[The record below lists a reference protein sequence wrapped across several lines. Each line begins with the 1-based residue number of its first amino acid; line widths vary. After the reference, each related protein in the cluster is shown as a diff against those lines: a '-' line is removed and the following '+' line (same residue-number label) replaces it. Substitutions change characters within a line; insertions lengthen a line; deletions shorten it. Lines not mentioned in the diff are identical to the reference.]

1 MKQKWIILLTFAFHA
16 VIFSTALDQTNIGIR
31 GTGLGGAFTAVADD
45 SSAVFWNAAGL
56 AFYQGAGEVNL
67 GLYAANV
74 DTKNKALEGSFKDK
88 TFGKSVLNLIPSF
101 FAVFKPTPKLGL
113 GVGFY
118 FPYGGG
124 KVEFDKAYDYDSLP
138 LNVLGEDKTYYL
150 KKDLRAYTF
159 TFSAA
164 YQILDNL
171 SIGAGLSLYYI
182 TLSIETEDKLLKF
195 IPPTTIIRGDTSQ
208 FISGLGVSGNIGI
221 LFKPTKTLSLG
232 LSARLPVAV
241 DLKGDFEIKN
251 STGNLADGKFKSYKN
266 MKAPLNI
273 GFGIAYYIID
283 DLRLSLDFEYQGW
296 ASSKN
301 IPYKNK
307 PTDSEENHAY
317 GWKNSFRFGLG
328 AEYFLSSDLS
338 LLGGFKLAPSAINDT
353 YLGLDNADLTAYAFF
368 LGAGY
373 QFLSHFKIEGGLSY
387 VYYPDKNQKKVHN
400 DAPVKATGN
409 FSKQILGAGIQIK
422 FLF

>member
-182 TLSIETEDKLLKF
+182 T
-195 IPPTTIIRGDTSQ
+195 RNSQ
-208 FISGLGVSGNIGI
+208 RI
-221 LFKPTKTLSLG
+221 
-232 LSARLPVAV
+232 
-241 DLKGDFEIKN
+241 
-251 STGNLADGKFKSYKN
+251 
-266 MKAPLNI
+266 
-273 GFGIAYYIID
+273 
-283 DLRLSLDFEYQGW
+283 
-296 ASSKN
+296 
-301 IPYKNK
+301 
-307 PTDSEENHAY
+307 
-317 GWKNSFRFGLG
+317 
-328 AEYFLSSDLS
+328 
-338 LLGGFKLAPSAINDT
+338 
-353 YLGLDNADLTAYAFF
+353 
-368 LGAGY
+368 
-373 QFLSHFKIEGGLSY
+373 
-387 VYYPDKNQKKVHN
+387 
-400 DAPVKATGN
+400 
-409 FSKQILGAGIQIK
+409 
-422 FLF
+422 